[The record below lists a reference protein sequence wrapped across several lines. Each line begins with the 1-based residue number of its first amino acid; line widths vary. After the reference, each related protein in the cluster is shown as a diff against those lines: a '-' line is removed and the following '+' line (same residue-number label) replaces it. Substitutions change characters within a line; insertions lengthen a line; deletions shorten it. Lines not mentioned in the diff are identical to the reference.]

1 MDEQVISQNN
11 FKDRQTGLIIFGILI
26 IMMGCLSGLV
36 ALLTLALPL
45 LPNLTGHELPPLRT
59 MLPGIFLYAALAV
72 SFIWLG
78 IGSILCRRWA
88 RALLLIL
95 SWFWLAT
102 GFTTMISMIFMMPVL
117 TAHQPEF
124 EKIPPT
130 LRTFITLCSAVF
142 QSIIYVIVPA
152 SIAFFYKSP
161 HVKATC
167 EARDPVTR
175 WTDACPLPVLSLS
188 VFTIFSALMMAIMIP
203 SLNGVVPLFGIYITG
218 LPAVVI
224 MLTMTVIYIFAS
236 RACYKLQL
244 RGWWAAVIAYGLST
258 ISCTITFAFSGVF
271 RMYELMGLP
280 ASQLVTLKEMNAI
293 QTPIMWLGLVLFTLP
308 LLAYFVFTKR
318 YFKTS

>member
-1 MDEQVISQNN
+1 V
-11 FKDRQTGLIIFGILI
+11 T
-26 IMMGCLSGLV
+26 
-36 ALLTLALPL
+36 
-45 LPNLTGHELPPLRT
+45 
-59 MLPGIFLYAALAV
+59 
-72 SFIWLG
+72 FIWLG

-88 RALLLIL
+88 RALLLI
-95 SWFWLAT
+95 SGWFWSAIGL
-102 GFTTMISMIFMMPVL
+102 TTMINMIFMMPTL
-117 TAHQPEF
+117 IANQPEF

-130 LRTFITLCSAVF
+130 LRTIITLSSAVF
-142 QSIIYVIVPA
+142 ESIIYVIIPA
-152 SIAFFYKSP
+152 AIAFFYKSP

-167 EARDPVTR
+167 EARDRVTR
-175 WTDACPLPVLSLS
+175 WTDACPLPVLSLT

-203 SLNGVVPLFGIYITG
+203 SFNGLVPFFGIYITG

-258 ISCTITFAFSGVF
+258 ISCSITFAFSGVF

-280 ASQLVTLKEMNAI
+280 ASQLAILKEMNAT
-293 QTPIMWLGLVLFTLP
+293 QTPIMWLGIVLFTLP
-308 LLAYFVFTKR
+308 LLACIVFTKR